1 MFTVFSPL
9 QEAQHPV
16 CVTSGAAKGDFISFD
31 TEGKTPPVV
40 SADADIME
48 NIKSCVEVDIQQIP
62 HDRIFLQLILHSHHP
77 VRLWRGV
84 SALEVSSEEQTL
96 RHTFLKMSPVS

>member
-40 SADADIME
+40 SADTDIVE
-48 NIKSCVEVDIQQIP
+48 NLKSCVEVDIQQIP
-62 HDRIFLQLILHSHHP
+62 HDQIFIQLIIQHHP

-84 SALEVSSEEQTL
+84 SALEVSSEELTP
-96 RHTFLKMSPVS
+96 RHTQRC